1 MNRYKASMDKIV
13 LSDEMKAKVM
23 NAALSH
29 KKKQKEN
36 NIPAHPVWKPCG
48 VCAFISMS
56 CAGFK
61 KSSFWRAERSA
72 GGVCADRAAG
82 AADIQRANGGEG

>member
-29 KKKQKEN
+29 KT
-36 NIPAHPVWKPCG
+36 
-48 VCAFISMS
+48 
-56 CAGFK
+56 
-61 KSSFWRAERSA
+61 ERK
-72 GGVCADRAAG
+72 
-82 AADIQRANGGEG
+82 

>member
-29 KKKQKEN
+29 KKT
-36 NIPAHPVWKPCG
+36 
-48 VCAFISMS
+48 
-56 CAGFK
+56 
-61 KSSFWRAERSA
+61 ERK
-72 GGVCADRAAG
+72 
-82 AADIQRANGGEG
+82 